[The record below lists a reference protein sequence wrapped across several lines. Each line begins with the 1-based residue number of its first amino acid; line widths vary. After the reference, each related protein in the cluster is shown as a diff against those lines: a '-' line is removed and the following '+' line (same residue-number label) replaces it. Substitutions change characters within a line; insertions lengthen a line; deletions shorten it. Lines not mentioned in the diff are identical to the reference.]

1 MIELFT
7 HRLFLS
13 SVSLF
18 ISLILS
24 IYLIKRYRL
33 TRYQVLV
40 FILLVLFWSS
50 INIIR
55 AYRKAYAGSDIS
67 LGGLGMDGIMA
78 ANVAAAYGLISIFVR
93 LPIFALSD
101 YFKSRKFFIA
111 LALVFVFVSSIAVV
125 INPNYMTLLTSSLAL
140 GFGASMLSLFNVLFA
155 ESFDTKDAIVSVSIL
170 SVAPLLAEFLVA
182 PLQYAFTATKPN
194 QYTYLWLSSALIAL
208 IALAFLYFIQDNKA
222 PTRNFTQK
230 RFMEA
235 LKNPVLISLSLL
247 GIVVSFIRFAS
258 SGSNLVNH
266 AKLELIQ
273 MHPFLVA
280 YLDVAYAM
288 AQLTGGVLM
297 GVYLKRKIGVKWTL
311 LLGIALSGIFAF
323 VLSFSTQAWLIFVL
337 TPLNGF
343 GYGLSYNVLLGMV
356 LQSFKK
362 NLREITMGIYQTF
375 FALGIYYGD
384 KVYAFVIQI
393 LPKDLSA
400 LLINQQVYQII
411 AVLCVVS
418 IVFIAWFFHPKRI
431 MLEERYD

>member
-13 SVSLF
+13 S
-18 ISLILS
+18 ISLLISLVLS

-55 AYRKAYAGSDIS
+55 AYRKAYAGSDPL

-111 LALVFVFVSSIAVV
+111 LALVFVVISSGVVV

-182 PLQYAFTATKPN
+182 PIQYVFTATKPN
-194 QYTYLWLSSALIAL
+194 QYPYLWLSSAVIGLIAL
-208 IALAFLYFIQDNKA
+208 GFLALIQDNKE
-222 PTRNFTQK
+222 PIRNFSRT
-230 RFMEA
+230 RFIEA
-235 LKNPVLISLSLL
+235 LKSPTLISLSVL
-247 GIVVSFIRFAS
+247 GVVVSFIRFAS

-280 YLDVAYAM
+280 YLDVVYAM
-288 AQLTGGVLM
+288 AQLAGGVLM

-311 LLGIALSGIFAF
+311 LLGIAFSGVFAF
-323 VLSFSTQAWLIFVL
+323 FLSFSTHAWLIFML

-356 LQSFKK
+356 LQNFKK
-362 NLREITMGIYQTF
+362 NLREITMGIYMTF

-411 AVLCVVS
+411 AILSGVS
-418 IVFIAWFFHPKRI
+418 ILFIVWFFHPKRAL
-431 MLEERYD
+431 LEEQHD